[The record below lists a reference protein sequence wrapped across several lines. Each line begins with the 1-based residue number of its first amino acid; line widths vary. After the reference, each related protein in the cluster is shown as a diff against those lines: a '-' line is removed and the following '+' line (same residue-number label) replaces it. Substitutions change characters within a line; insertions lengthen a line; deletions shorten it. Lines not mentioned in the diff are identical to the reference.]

1 MKGKHKNLERF
12 LNSWGKSVVKS
23 AKANLKSAG
32 KGGGKLENSIKYKI
46 VRKKGVPLMTQF
58 LMANYGTF
66 VDKGVKGAGGEIAGK
81 TYGGRRHYKTWQGK
95 REDSPYKYGTGT
107 GAKGG
112 LRKGISSFIQK
123 KKIKGRDRK
132 TGRFITNKSLKFL
145 ISRSIWIK
153 GIHGIS
159 FFQKAFGIG
168 MKKYS
173 SGLAKAIAK
182 DIADNMNNNKNK
194 K

>member
-12 LNSWGKSVVKS
+12 LKSWGKSVVKS

-32 KGGGKLENSIKYKI
+32 KGGGRLENSIKYKI

-112 LRKGISSFIQK
+112 LRKGIGSFI
-123 KKIKGRDRK
+123 RK
-132 TGRFITNKSLKFL
+132 RGLQPRKAGKYASTKSLKFL
-145 ISRSIWIK
+145 IVRSIWIK

-159 FFQKAFGIG
+159 FFQNAFGIG